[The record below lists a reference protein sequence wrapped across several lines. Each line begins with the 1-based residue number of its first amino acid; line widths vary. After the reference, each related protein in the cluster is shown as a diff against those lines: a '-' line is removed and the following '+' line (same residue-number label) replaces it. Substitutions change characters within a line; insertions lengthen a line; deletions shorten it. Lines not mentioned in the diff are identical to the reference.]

1 MAQVF
6 PVAKYFNYM
15 CSISN
20 RKEKKEKKKERR
32 NYLAS
37 NFNWPVGK

>member
-6 PVAKYFNYM
+6 PVAKYFDYM

-20 RKEKKEKKKERR
+20 RKEKKEEKREKE
-32 NYLAS
+32 LFS
-37 NFNWPVGK
+37 LQF